1 MPTKFIILGC
11 GSSFG
16 VPRPD
21 GFFGNCDQKVKKNIR
36 TRCSALIKASNKNI
50 LIDTSPDLRFQ
61 LISNKIKNIDTVFYS
76 HLHADQTHG
85 INDLRVFYL
94 KNNKKIPVFA
104 DKSTKKYLKST
115 FGYCFKKNINYPPT
129 LDLRNMK
136 SRHFFNYFNNKVS
149 IRTVKVKHGKIKT
162 VSFIINKK
170 CAYVND
176 VNLIYPKDI
185 KYFKNLKFFI
195 IDCLRYE
202 EHPCHYNLEQVLN
215 LIKIITPKKTIL
227 TNLSADLD
235 YKSLIK
241 QLPKNVVP
249 AYDGM
254 TLLL

>member
-36 TRCSALIKASNKNI
+36 TRCSALIKTSNKNI

-115 FGYCFKKNINYPPT
+115 FGYCFKK
-129 LDLRNMK
+129 
-136 SRHFFNYFNNKVS
+136 
-149 IRTVKVKHGKIKT
+149 
-162 VSFIINKK
+162 SF
-170 CAYVND
+170 D
-176 VNLIYPKDI
+176 
-185 KYFKNLKFFI
+185 
-195 IDCLRYE
+195 
-202 EHPCHYNLEQVLN
+202 
-215 LIKIITPKKTIL
+215 
-227 TNLSADLD
+227 
-235 YKSLIK
+235 
-241 QLPKNVVP
+241 
-249 AYDGM
+249 
-254 TLLL
+254 

>member
-1 MPTKFIILGC
+1 
-11 GSSFG
+11 
-16 VPRPD
+16 
-21 GFFGNCDQKVKKNIR
+21 
-36 TRCSALIKASNKNI
+36 
-50 LIDTSPDLRFQ
+50 
-61 LISNKIKNIDTVFYS
+61 
-76 HLHADQTHG
+76 
-85 INDLRVFYL
+85 
-94 KNNKKIPVFA
+94 
-104 DKSTKKYLKST
+104 
-115 FGYCFKKNINYPPT
+115 
-129 LDLRNMK
+129 MK
-136 SRHFFNYFNNKVS
+136 SKHFFNYFNNKVS

-176 VNLIYPKDI
+176 VNLIYPKDL

-227 TNLSADLD
+227 TNLHADLD

>member
-1 MPTKFIILGC
+1 MPIKFIILGC

-21 GFFGNCDQKVKKNIR
+21 GFFGNCDPKVKKNIR
-36 TRCSALIKASNKNI
+36 TRCSALIKTSNKNI

-115 FGYCFKKNINYPPT
+115 FAYCFKKNIDYPPT
-129 LDLRNMK
+129 LDLKNMK

-176 VNLIYPKDI
+176 VNLIYPKDLN
-185 KYFKNLKFFI
+185 YFKNLKFFI

-202 EHPCHYNLEQVLN
+202 EHPCHYNLKQVLN

-227 TNLSADLD
+227 TNLHADLD